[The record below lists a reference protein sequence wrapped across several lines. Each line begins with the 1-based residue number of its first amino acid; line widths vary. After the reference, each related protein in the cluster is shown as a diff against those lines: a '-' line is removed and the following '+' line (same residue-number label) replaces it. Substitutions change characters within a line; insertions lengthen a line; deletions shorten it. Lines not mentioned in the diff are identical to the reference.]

1 MKKTGITSLCLALLM
16 SAMLIPAAC
25 TGQPDENGTDGTDQP
40 TEQQVTVTHTRDV
53 LLEGTSW
60 ETAVHTYVTDKQGP
74 KIAIVGGIHG
84 DELAGWT
91 TALEL
96 VGDFN
101 EDLPGICGEIL
112 LIPQANILADT
123 LEDRYPGRKGAV
135 SGVGT
140 VDGVKYSDLNRSFPN
155 GRASNATEATIT
167 ISDAIRA
174 AVESFDPDYI
184 IDLHES
190 RHSWTEQD
198 TTSTSLGDT
207 LIFKNEALFMDD
219 LLYYYNQVYL
229 EEGET
234 QFTSNPASTKGS
246 FNYYF
251 SNLYPDKVVF
261 TIETNRGYVSG
272 QNTIALSVR
281 VRQQHNILNA
291 LFDIVW
297 DRVDT
302 TPILGY

>member
-1 MKKTGITSLCLALLM
+1 M

-25 TGQPDENGTDGTDQP
+25 TGQPDENGTGGTDQP
-40 TEQQVTVTHTRDV
+40 TEQQVTVTHTRNV

-60 ETAVHTYVTDKQGP
+60 ETAVHTYVTDKQVP

-198 TTSTSLGDT
+198 ITSTSLGDT